1 MDRLKDIKTFTTTH
15 PHTTYHNWYFIF
27 INNNNQKTTTLFF
40 SSFVVVHVK
49 KINWFLYDEN
59 GKTKNQKGNGI
70 VESLRGLFGNLH
82 VNQ

>member
-1 MDRLKDIKTFTTTH
+1 
-15 PHTTYHNWYFIF
+15 
-27 INNNNQKTTTLFF
+27 
-40 SSFVVVHVK
+40 VHVK